1 MKEFFKSKGF
11 KVLLAVLVVLLAFMI
26 RAASS
31 GGLATITSSFLG
43 AIVEPF
49 QKVTSSISA
58 GVSGFFG
65 NILHAGDL
73 ADENQ
78 QLKEELAQMRE
89 QLVDFETYRLENEEL
104 KKFLNIKEEN
114 PDMDLEPALVIGRSP
129 SDRFYSFTIDKGSQS
144 GIALR
149 DPVITSEGLVGV
161 VTSLSTTSA
170 TVTTI
175 LDPALNVGAITVQS
189 QDVGTVSGNGDLV
202 GDGYCGMSHLSRS
215 SQAKEGD
222 MVQTS
227 GLGGLFPKGLLI
239 GEIVSIS
246 PEDQGT
252 TLYATIRPYVDVTSV
267 RNVMVIKSFNGQQ
280 ELQE

>member
-1 MKEFFKSKGF
+1 MKEFFKSRGF

-49 QKVTSSISA
+49 QKVTASISA
-58 GVSGFFG
+58 GVSSFFG

-78 QLKEELAQMRE
+78 QLRDELAQLRE
-89 QLVDFETYRLENEEL
+89 QLADFETYRLENEEL

-114 PDMDLEPALVIGRSP
+114 PDLDLESALVIGRSP
-129 SDRFYSFTIDKGSQS
+129 NDRFYSFTIDKGSNS

-161 VTSLSTTSA
+161 VTELSPTSA
-170 TVTTI
+170 TVSTI
-175 LDPALNVGAITVQS
+175 LDPALNVGAIVVQT

-202 GDGYCGMSHLSRS
+202 GDGNCGMSHLPRS
-215 SQAKEGD
+215 SQAKAGD

-239 GEIVSIS
+239 GEIVSLE

-252 TLYATIRPYVDVTSV
+252 TQYAVIKPYVDVTSV
-267 RNVMVIKSFNGQQ
+267 RNVMVIKSFSGQQ
-280 ELQE
+280 ELQQ